1 MYNNSLKK
9 KKQFLT
15 KFQDFREK
23 TAFFGVIFIKLQK
36 KINID
41 FSLKLIQIIFIRFQT

>member
-9 KKQFLT
+9 KHFLT

-23 TAFFGVIFIKLQK
+23 TAFFGAIFIKLQK
-36 KINID
+36 KIIID